1 MTINLADNNPR
12 ISYTVNAG
20 ATQTTFNVPFEFFV
34 LADLNV
40 YVDGVQKTATQDYT
54 IASGGNGSTGTIN
67 LNVTGASGNSTVVI
81 TRDIAIE
88 RATDFQ
94 TSGPFAIDALNV
106 ELDKLVAIQADL
118 KDKSTRSLQLTDF
131 DAAASLTLPAV
142 DTRKGKTLA
151 FNASSGAVEAGPSI
165 ADVQTVSAASADIAT
180 LADIEDGTVAT
191 DAISNVNAVRA
202 NVTTVAGIA
211 SNVTSVANVASNVTA
226 VAGNASNI
234 NTVAGNNSNISS
246 VAGVSSLITSDF
258 VSDLNTLATSA
269 IVTDLDALADLA
281 TEIDAL
287 GDVTSSINTVAGI
300 SANVTTVAGVAAN
313 TTTVAGIASNVT
325 TVAGIASNVTTVAGD
340 STDIATVAGISS
352 NVSSVASNATNINA
366 VAGGISN
373 VNAVGGAISNVNT
386 VASNISGVNSF
397 AERYRVQSGV
407 PSSNNDIGDLVFD
420 TASNTLK
427 VFGASGFQNA
437 GSSVNGTSNR
447 NTYTATANQT
457 SFGATYDAG
466 FVDVY
471 LNGVKLIAGT
481 DFTATNGST
490 VVLAAG
496 AAAGDTVDIVAY
508 GTFQVANISLATL
521 TDVNPSGATN
531 GQVLAFNSSS
541 SDFEPTTLNVQAF
554 PAGTL
559 MLFQQTAAPTGWTK
573 QTTHD
578 NKALRVVTGSASSG
592 GSSDFTTALGTPSLS
607 GSTGNHTLTT
617 ANLAAHDHSLRG
629 RNVNGP
635 NNFSASTSA
644 FGRADQDGRAYCHN
658 TSPNNSFNN
667 ENVINNRGSNSAH
680 NHTLSGTAAINVQY
694 VDVIIA
700 AKD

>member
-20 ATQTTFNVPFEFFV
+20 ATQTTFNVTFEFFV

-211 SNVTSVANVASNVTA
+211 SNVTSVANVASNVTT
-226 VAGNASNI
+226 VAGNTSNI

-246 VAGVSSLITSDF
+246 VAGVSSLITADF

-269 IVTDLDALADLA
+269 IVTDLDALANLA

-287 GDVTSSINTVAGI
+287 GDITSSINTVAGI

-325 TVAGIASNVTTVAGD
+325 SVAGIASNVTTVAGD
-340 STDIATVAGISS
+340 SADIATVAGISS

-373 VNAVGGAISNVNT
+373 VNAVGGSISNVNT

-397 AERYRVQSGV
+397 AERYRVQSGT

-420 TASNTLK
+420 TAANALK
-427 VFGASGFQNA
+427 VFGSSGFQNA
-437 GSSVNGTSNR
+437 GSSVNGTSSR

-457 SFGATYDAG
+457 SFAATYDSG

-490 VVLAAG
+490 VVLASG

-508 GTFQVANISLATL
+508 GTFQLANVSLATL

-541 SDFEPTTLNVQAF
+541 NDFEPTTLNVQAF

-573 QTTHD
+573 QTTHN

-607 GSTGNHTLTT
+607 GSTGNHTLTQGQ
-617 ANLAAHDHSLRG
+617 LAVHRHTMDG

-635 NNFSASTSA
+635 NNFSASTAA
-644 FGRADQDGRAYCHN
+644 FGRADQDGRAYAHN
-658 TSPNNSFNN
+658 TNPNNQFTNN
-667 ENVINNRGSNSAH
+667 NVINNQGSSQSH
-680 NHTLSGTAAINVQY
+680 SHSMSGTAAINVQY